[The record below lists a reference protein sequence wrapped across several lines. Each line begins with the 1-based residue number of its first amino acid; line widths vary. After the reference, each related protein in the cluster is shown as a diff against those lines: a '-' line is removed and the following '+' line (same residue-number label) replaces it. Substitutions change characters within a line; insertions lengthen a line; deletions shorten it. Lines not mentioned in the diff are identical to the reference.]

1 MCLYLNAFV
10 SSPIASTGILKG
22 LTWPLLGALISFPW
36 CFGKQII
43 SAVQFWKASK
53 IVS

>member
-1 MCLYLNAFV
+1 MAAGGFF
-10 SSPIASTGILKG
+10 GR

-53 IVS
+53 IVSPTKLDGKRQS